1 MNRKDE
7 LVKYQRSRAEQDA
20 INQACKFH
28 PTSKSELLKLVR
40 EPKINLGEIDTSK
53 ITDMSGLF
61 YDCKREDFSG
71 IE

>member
-1 MNRKDE
+1 MNRKEE
-7 LVKYQRSRAEQDA
+7 LANFQRSKAEQEA
-20 INQACKFH
+20 INKACKFH

-61 YDCKREDFSG
+61 YDC
-71 IE
+71 